1 MKALVTVKEVAT
13 VGEEFEIDETEIP
26 PKYLETEL
34 NEWDSFALEE
44 AVQLREADIIEEVV
58 TVTIGPE
65 SCEDTIRQALAKGAD
80 RGIRIWDEALEDV
93 PLLDVNAKTEILSA
107 VVESENPDLILSG
120 VQAGD
125 DGFGATGVSLAREI
139 GFQWG
144 AVVNHLH
151 HEIEDGVAAVRRELE
166 GGIEEETEIELPAI
180 LTIQSGINEPRY
192 ASMRGIR
199 QARQKELAAMTLADL
214 GVTSDAVTPELR
226 LTDMYE
232 PETESAATVFEGDA
246 DETAGQLADLLEN
259 KGVVQ

>member
-1 MKALVTVKEVAT
+1 MKVLVTVKEVAT
-13 VGEEFEIDETEIP
+13 VEDKFEIEETEIP
-26 PKYLETEL
+26 SRYLKTDL
-34 NEWDSFALEE
+34 NEWDNFALEE
-44 AVQLREADIIEEVV
+44 AVQLREEDIADEVI

-65 SCEDTIRQALAKGAD
+65 SCESTIRQALAKGAD
-80 RGIRIWDEALEDV
+80 RAIRIWDEALEDV

-107 VVESENPDLILSG
+107 VVESESPELVLSG

-125 DGFGATGVSLAREI
+125 DGFGATGVSLACEV

-144 AVVNHLH
+144 AVVNHLEH
-151 HEIEDGVAAVRRELE
+151 DLGDGVAAVRRELE
-166 GGIEEETEIELPAI
+166 GGIEEETEIDLPAV

-192 ASMRGIR
+192 ASMRGIQ
-199 QARQKELAAMTLADL
+199 QARKKELDAKALTDI
-214 GVTSDAVTPELR
+214 GVTSDAIAPRLR

-232 PETESAATVFEGDA
+232 PESESDATVFQGGA